1 MLLLSYSYFLVFIS
15 YFYLVIL
22 SFRFFPVL
30 HFLFILCF
38 LFFSVSVFYLLIK
51 KNKKEKERK
60 NVFLYLFLSSD
71 FLFAIV
77 SFFFC
82 LSVFILFFSA
92 LLFFAFFFFF
102 IFSPLFFL
110 CLFSAVYW
118 LFLFSF
124 CRFLSY
130 VCLLSFGR
138 CLRSF
143 QLRVRF
149 FTPLFLNPSTE
160 RKIKILDRNC
170 RCFEIH
176 SVEMI
181 LNFKISCRLHYF
193 SMIFCSKV
201 NQIEGDISF
210 SLIWIMIDDST
221 IVIHS
226 FEKKNIPFF
235 SQIPLFFFFSF
246 VLTVFPFFLSLSF
259 TSSLFFYSFRSRR

>member
-1 MLLLSYSYFLVFIS
+1 MYFFI
-15 YFYLVIL
+15 F
-22 SFRFFPVL
+22 FFPPIFCL
-30 HFLFILCF
+30 RL
-38 LFFSVSVFYLLIK
+38 
-51 KNKKEKERK
+51 
-60 NVFLYLFLSSD
+60 
-71 FLFAIV
+71 
-77 SFFFC
+77 FFFC
-82 LSVFILFFSA
+82 LSVFIIFFSA